1 MSQLYLTY
9 QSIISPCD
17 FLSNTV
23 SPHNILKSHFIQ
35 LVDAITVPNKL
46 ATHLSKANLIAGAVE
61 RKVKTT
67 PNLDD
72 YDKASLLVNEVLKSL
87 KVFNDPET
95 LSQFCDVLKKQEDPD
110 LKRIADIMLDELG
123 KYYVYVDLIT
133 CITVLIINNTRVHI
147 IFSIHSHIHMYL
159 LQL

>member
-1 MSQLYLTY
+1 M
-9 QSIISPCD
+9 
-17 FLSNTV
+17 
-23 SPHNILKSHFIQ
+23 
-35 LVDAITVPNKL
+35 

-95 LSQFCDVLKKQEDPD
+95 LSEFCDVLKIQEDRD
-110 LKRIADIMLDELG
+110 LKKIAEIMLDELG
-123 KYYVYVDLIT
+123 KYCVYVDLI
-133 CITVLIINNTRVHI
+133 ITVLIINNTHVYVYTHI
-147 IFSIHSHIHMYL
+147 FTCVYYSCEKGWKI
-159 LQL
+159 

>member
-1 MSQLYLTY
+1 M
-9 QSIISPCD
+9 
-17 FLSNTV
+17 
-23 SPHNILKSHFIQ
+23 
-35 LVDAITVPNKL
+35 
-46 ATHLSKANLIAGAVE
+46 
-61 RKVKTT
+61 
-67 PNLDD
+67 
-72 YDKASLLVNEVLKSL
+72 
-87 KVFNDPET
+87 FNDPET

-133 CITVLIINNTRVHI
+133 CITVLIIIHKQHTCVHI

>member
-1 MSQLYLTY
+1 M
-9 QSIISPCD
+9 
-17 FLSNTV
+17 
-23 SPHNILKSHFIQ
+23 
-35 LVDAITVPNKL
+35 
-46 ATHLSKANLIAGAVE
+46 
-61 RKVKTT
+61 
-67 PNLDD
+67 
-72 YDKASLLVNEVLKSL
+72 
-87 KVFNDPET
+87 FNDPET